1 RQRQPRRL
9 SAGADPP
16 LPAEAD
22 PVVTYLLIAV
32 AALMFGLYNVFIK
45 LSADH
50 IHAVLG
56 AVVLQFVAAF
66 MGLAWLLY
74 LMAGQS
80 TSPHFRSR
88 GITVAG
94 LAGIAIGL
102 VAFLTFVVYGRGLPV
117 AGGNPLIIG
126 GSLLVT
132 TGVGVLLL
140 REALSPL
147 QLGAIGLIAL
157 GIGVFAWEAARQS

>member
-1 RQRQPRRL
+1 MIYAL
-9 SAGADPP
+9 
-16 LPAEAD
+16 
-22 PVVTYLLIAV
+22 VAV

-45 LSADH
+45 LSSDH

-74 LMAGQS
+74 LMATQS
-80 TSPHFRSR
+80 TSPNFTGR
-88 GITVAG
+88 GITIAA
-94 LAGIAIGL
+94 LAGVAIGL
-102 VAFLTFVVYGRGLPV
+102 VEILTFVVYGRGLPV
-117 AGGNPLIIG
+117 AVGNPLIIG

-157 GIGVFAWEAARQS
+157 GIGVFAWDAARTA

>member
-1 RQRQPRRL
+1 M
-9 SAGADPP
+9 
-16 LPAEAD
+16 
-22 PVVTYLLIAV
+22 TWILIAV

-45 LSADH
+45 LSSDH

-74 LMAGQS
+74 LMATQS
-80 TSPHFRSR
+80 TSPNFTGR
-88 GITVAG
+88 GITIAA

-102 VAFLTFVVYGRGLPV
+102 VEILTFVVYGRGLPV
-117 AGGNPLIIG
+117 AVGNPLIIG

-140 REALSPL
+140 REVLSPL
-147 QLGAIGLIAL
+147 QRGAIGLIAL
-157 GIGVFAWEAARQS
+157 GIGVFAWDAARTA

>member
-1 RQRQPRRL
+1 MT
-9 SAGADPP
+9 A
-16 LPAEAD
+16 
-22 PVVTYLLIAV
+22 LLIAV

-50 IHAVLG
+50 IQAVLG

-74 LMAGQS
+74 LQIGQS
-80 TSPHFRSR
+80 GPPQFSAR
-88 GITVAG
+88 GLTLAA

-102 VAFLTFVVYGRGLPV
+102 VEILTFFIYGRGLPV
-117 AGGNPLIIG
+117 AVGNPLIIG

-132 TGVGVLLL
+132 TGVGILLL

-147 QLGAIGLIAL
+147 QLGAIALIGL
-157 GIGVFAWEAARQS
+157 GIAVFAWEATRQA